1 MPRGPGG
8 GDIVS
13 TAHRPDPGEARGRR
27 YVIGYLVAA
36 SMMLGLWLGLYAWA
50 SAGSRGGVFAAHHCP
65 EIADQATRLACYDS
79 INHPSQRRPG
89 RGYGPI
95 VR

>member
-1 MPRGPGG
+1 M
-8 GDIVS
+8 S
-13 TAHRPDPGEARGRR
+13 TAHRSDPGEARGRK

-36 SMMLGLWLGLYAWA
+36 SMMLVLWLGLYGWA
-50 SAGSRGGVFAAHHCP
+50 LKGSSGGVFAAHHCP

-79 INHPSQRRPG
+79 NSHPSQRQPS
-89 RGYGPI
+89 RGYGPV

>member
-1 MPRGPGG
+1 MPRGPAG

-13 TAHRPDPGEARGRR
+13 TAHRSDRVEARGGK

-36 SMMLGLWLGLYAWA
+36 SMMLVLWLGLYAWA
-50 SAGSRGGVFAAHHCP
+50 LKGSSGGAFAAHDCP
-65 EIADQATRLACYDS
+65 EIADQARRLACYDS
-79 INHPSQRRPG
+79 ISHPSQRQPS
-89 RGYGPI
+89 RGYGPV